1 MKMLI
6 KNGRVID
13 PASNTDEVKDI
24 LVCDGM
30 IEKVEKDISE
40 EAESII
46 DANGCLVM
54 PGLIDLHVHFREP
67 GFEHKETIRTGA
79 RAAARGGFTT
89 VCSMPNTKPVVDS
102 VEMVEYIKNKALLVC
117 ELSDELDEKINSVSE
132 GWPVDRIGKAELA
145 IMRLAVYEMLY
156 DDDIPVNVAINEA
169 VELAKSYGSD
179 DNAASFVNGVL
190 AKLV

>member
-1 MKMLI
+1 MTRSEMREHVFKLI
-6 KNGRVID
+6 FRVPFHDKNELREQID
-13 PASNTDEVKDI
+13 YYF
-24 LVCDGM
+24 DGLAD
-30 IEKVEKDISE
+30 VNEKDY
-40 EAESII
+40 
-46 DANGCLVM
+46 
-54 PGLIDLHVHFREP
+54 
-67 GFEHKETIRTGA
+67 
-79 RAAARGGFTT
+79 
-89 VCSMPNTKPVVDS
+89 
-102 VEMVEYIKNKALLVC
+102 EYIKNKALLVC
-117 ELSDELDEKINSVSE
+117 ELSDDIDEKINLVSE

>member
-1 MKMLI
+1 MTRSEMREHVFKLI
-6 KNGRVID
+6 LRVPFHDKNELREQID
-13 PASNTDEVKDI
+13 YYFDDLTDVY
-24 LVCDGM
+24 
-30 IEKVEKDISE
+30 EKDY
-40 EAESII
+40 
-46 DANGCLVM
+46 
-54 PGLIDLHVHFREP
+54 
-67 GFEHKETIRTGA
+67 
-79 RAAARGGFTT
+79 
-89 VCSMPNTKPVVDS
+89 
-102 VEMVEYIKNKALLVC
+102 EYIKNKALLVC

>member
-1 MKMLI
+1 MTRSEMREHVFKLI
-6 KNGRVID
+6 FRVPFHDKNELREQID
-13 PASNTDEVKDI
+13 YYFDDLTDVN
-24 LVCDGM
+24 
-30 IEKVEKDISE
+30 EKDY
-40 EAESII
+40 
-46 DANGCLVM
+46 
-54 PGLIDLHVHFREP
+54 
-67 GFEHKETIRTGA
+67 
-79 RAAARGGFTT
+79 
-89 VCSMPNTKPVVDS
+89 
-102 VEMVEYIKNKALLVC
+102 EYIKNKALLVC

-169 VELAKSYGSD
+169 VELAKSYGFD

>member
-1 MKMLI
+1 MTRSEMREHVFKLI
-6 KNGRVID
+6 FRVPFHDKNELREQID
-13 PASNTDEVKDI
+13 YYFDDLTDVN
-24 LVCDGM
+24 
-30 IEKVEKDISE
+30 EK
-40 EAESII
+40 
-46 DANGCLVM
+46 
-54 PGLIDLHVHFREP
+54 
-67 GFEHKETIRTGA
+67 
-79 RAAARGGFTT
+79 
-89 VCSMPNTKPVVDS
+89 
-102 VEMVEYIKNKALLVC
+102 
-117 ELSDELDEKINSVSE
+117 ELDEKINSVSE

>member
-1 MKMLI
+1 MTRSEMREHVFKLI
-6 KNGRVID
+6 FRVPFHDQNELREQID
-13 PASNTDEVKDI
+13 YYFDGLTDVN
-24 LVCDGM
+24 
-30 IEKVEKDISE
+30 EKDY
-40 EAESII
+40 
-46 DANGCLVM
+46 
-54 PGLIDLHVHFREP
+54 
-67 GFEHKETIRTGA
+67 
-79 RAAARGGFTT
+79 
-89 VCSMPNTKPVVDS
+89 
-102 VEMVEYIKNKALLVC
+102 EYIKNKALLVC

>member
-1 MKMLI
+1 MTRSEMREHVFKLI
-6 KNGRVID
+6 FCVPFHDKNELREQID
-13 PASNTDEVKDI
+13 YYFDGLTDVN
-24 LVCDGM
+24 
-30 IEKVEKDISE
+30 EKDY
-40 EAESII
+40 
-46 DANGCLVM
+46 
-54 PGLIDLHVHFREP
+54 
-67 GFEHKETIRTGA
+67 
-79 RAAARGGFTT
+79 
-89 VCSMPNTKPVVDS
+89 
-102 VEMVEYIKNKALLVC
+102 EYIKNKALLVC

>member
-1 MKMLI
+1 MTRSEMREHVFKLI
-6 KNGRVID
+6 FRVPFHDKNELREQID
-13 PASNTDEVKDI
+13 YYFDDLTDVN
-24 LVCDGM
+24 
-30 IEKVEKDISE
+30 EKDY
-40 EAESII
+40 
-46 DANGCLVM
+46 
-54 PGLIDLHVHFREP
+54 
-67 GFEHKETIRTGA
+67 
-79 RAAARGGFTT
+79 
-89 VCSMPNTKPVVDS
+89 
-102 VEMVEYIKNKALLVC
+102 EYIKNKALLVC

-156 DDDIPVNVAINEA
+156 DDDILVNVAINEA

>member
-1 MKMLI
+1 MTRSEMREHVFKLI
-6 KNGRVID
+6 FRVPFHDKNELREQID
-13 PASNTDEVKDI
+13 YYFDGLTDVN
-24 LVCDGM
+24 
-30 IEKVEKDISE
+30 EKDY
-40 EAESII
+40 
-46 DANGCLVM
+46 D
-54 PGLIDLHVHFREP
+54 
-67 GFEHKETIRTGA
+67 
-79 RAAARGGFTT
+79 
-89 VCSMPNTKPVVDS
+89 
-102 VEMVEYIKNKALLVC
+102 YIKNKALLVC
-117 ELSDELDEKINSVSE
+117 ELSDDIDEKINLVSE

>member
-1 MKMLI
+1 MTRSEMREHVFKLI
-6 KNGRVID
+6 FRVPFHDKNELREQID
-13 PASNTDEVKDI
+13 YYYDDLTDVN
-24 LVCDGM
+24 
-30 IEKVEKDISE
+30 EKDY
-40 EAESII
+40 
-46 DANGCLVM
+46 
-54 PGLIDLHVHFREP
+54 
-67 GFEHKETIRTGA
+67 
-79 RAAARGGFTT
+79 
-89 VCSMPNTKPVVDS
+89 
-102 VEMVEYIKNKALLVC
+102 EYIKNKALLVC

>member
-1 MKMLI
+1 MSPRSRLKIYICDPQIYTAHKNAITLRIIIFLPMTRSEMREHVFKLI
-6 KNGRVID
+6 FRVPFHDKNELREQID
-13 PASNTDEVKDI
+13 YYFDGLTDVN
-24 LVCDGM
+24 
-30 IEKVEKDISE
+30 EKDY
-40 EAESII
+40 
-46 DANGCLVM
+46 
-54 PGLIDLHVHFREP
+54 
-67 GFEHKETIRTGA
+67 
-79 RAAARGGFTT
+79 
-89 VCSMPNTKPVVDS
+89 
-102 VEMVEYIKNKALLVC
+102 EYIKNKALLVC
-117 ELSDELDEKINSVSE
+117 ELSDDIDEKINLVSE

>member
-1 MKMLI
+1 MTRSEMREHVFKLI
-6 KNGRVID
+6 FRVPLHDKNELREQID
-13 PASNTDEVKDI
+13 YYF
-24 LVCDGM
+24 DGLRDVN
-30 IEKVEKDISE
+30 E
-40 EAESII
+40 I
-46 DANGCLVM
+46 DY
-54 PGLIDLHVHFREP
+54 
-67 GFEHKETIRTGA
+67 
-79 RAAARGGFTT
+79 
-89 VCSMPNTKPVVDS
+89 
-102 VEMVEYIKNKALLVC
+102 EYIKNKALLVC
-117 ELSDELDEKINSVSE
+117 ELSDDIDEKINLVSE

>member
-1 MKMLI
+1 MTRSEMREHVFKLI
-6 KNGRVID
+6 FRVPFHDKNELREQID
-13 PASNTDEVKDI
+13 YYFDGLTDVN
-24 LVCDGM
+24 
-30 IEKVEKDISE
+30 EKDY
-40 EAESII
+40 
-46 DANGCLVM
+46 
-54 PGLIDLHVHFREP
+54 
-67 GFEHKETIRTGA
+67 
-79 RAAARGGFTT
+79 
-89 VCSMPNTKPVVDS
+89 
-102 VEMVEYIKNKALLVC
+102 EYIKNKALLVC
-117 ELSDELDEKINSVSE
+117 ELSNDIDEKINLVSE

>member
-1 MKMLI
+1 MTRSEMREHVFKLI
-6 KNGRVID
+6 FRVPFHDKNELREQID
-13 PASNTDEVKDI
+13 YYFDDLTDVN
-24 LVCDGM
+24 
-30 IEKVEKDISE
+30 EKDY
-40 EAESII
+40 
-46 DANGCLVM
+46 
-54 PGLIDLHVHFREP
+54 
-67 GFEHKETIRTGA
+67 
-79 RAAARGGFTT
+79 
-89 VCSMPNTKPVVDS
+89 
-102 VEMVEYIKNKALLVC
+102 EYIKNKALLVC

-179 DNAASFVNGVL
+179 DNEESFVNGVL

>member
-1 MKMLI
+1 MTRSEMREHVFKLI
-6 KNGRVID
+6 FRVPFHDKNELREQID
-13 PASNTDEVKDI
+13 YYF
-24 LVCDGM
+24 DGM
-30 IEKVEKDISE
+30 TDVNEKDY
-40 EAESII
+40 
-46 DANGCLVM
+46 
-54 PGLIDLHVHFREP
+54 
-67 GFEHKETIRTGA
+67 
-79 RAAARGGFTT
+79 
-89 VCSMPNTKPVVDS
+89 
-102 VEMVEYIKNKALLVC
+102 EYIKNKALLVC

>member
-1 MKMLI
+1 MTRSEMREHVFKLI
-6 KNGRVID
+6 FRVPFHDKNELREQID
-13 PASNTDEVKDI
+13 YYFDDLTD
-24 LVCDGM
+24 GN
-30 IEKVEKDISE
+30 EKDY
-40 EAESII
+40 
-46 DANGCLVM
+46 
-54 PGLIDLHVHFREP
+54 
-67 GFEHKETIRTGA
+67 
-79 RAAARGGFTT
+79 
-89 VCSMPNTKPVVDS
+89 
-102 VEMVEYIKNKALLVC
+102 EYIKNKALLVC

>member
-1 MKMLI
+1 MTRSEMREHVFKLI
-6 KNGRVID
+6 FRVPFHDKNELREQID
-13 PASNTDEVKDI
+13 YYFDDLTDVN
-24 LVCDGM
+24 
-30 IEKVEKDISE
+30 EKDY
-40 EAESII
+40 
-46 DANGCLVM
+46 
-54 PGLIDLHVHFREP
+54 
-67 GFEHKETIRTGA
+67 
-79 RAAARGGFTT
+79 
-89 VCSMPNTKPVVDS
+89 
-102 VEMVEYIKNKALLVC
+102 EYIKNKALLVC

-190 AKLV
+190 VKLV

>member
-1 MKMLI
+1 MTRSEMREHVPKLI
-6 KNGRVID
+6 FRVPFHDKNELREQID
-13 PASNTDEVKDI
+13 YYFDDLTDVN
-24 LVCDGM
+24 
-30 IEKVEKDISE
+30 EKDY
-40 EAESII
+40 
-46 DANGCLVM
+46 
-54 PGLIDLHVHFREP
+54 
-67 GFEHKETIRTGA
+67 
-79 RAAARGGFTT
+79 
-89 VCSMPNTKPVVDS
+89 
-102 VEMVEYIKNKALLVC
+102 EYIKNKALLVC

>member
-1 MKMLI
+1 MTRSEMREHVFKLI
-6 KNGRVID
+6 FRVPFHDKNELREQID
-13 PASNTDEVKDI
+13 YYFDGLTDVN
-24 LVCDGM
+24 
-30 IEKVEKDISE
+30 EKDY
-40 EAESII
+40 
-46 DANGCLVM
+46 
-54 PGLIDLHVHFREP
+54 
-67 GFEHKETIRTGA
+67 
-79 RAAARGGFTT
+79 
-89 VCSMPNTKPVVDS
+89 
-102 VEMVEYIKNKALLVC
+102 EYIENKALLVC

>member
-1 MKMLI
+1 MTRSEMREHVFKLI
-6 KNGRVID
+6 FRVSFHDKNELREQID
-13 PASNTDEVKDI
+13 YYFDGLTDVN
-24 LVCDGM
+24 
-30 IEKVEKDISE
+30 EKDY
-40 EAESII
+40 
-46 DANGCLVM
+46 
-54 PGLIDLHVHFREP
+54 
-67 GFEHKETIRTGA
+67 
-79 RAAARGGFTT
+79 
-89 VCSMPNTKPVVDS
+89 
-102 VEMVEYIKNKALLVC
+102 EYIKNKALLVC

>member
-1 MKMLI
+1 MTRSEMREHVFKLI
-6 KNGRVID
+6 FRVPFHDKNELREQID
-13 PASNTDEVKDI
+13 YYFDDLTDVN
-24 LVCDGM
+24 
-30 IEKVEKDISE
+30 EKDY
-40 EAESII
+40 
-46 DANGCLVM
+46 
-54 PGLIDLHVHFREP
+54 
-67 GFEHKETIRTGA
+67 
-79 RAAARGGFTT
+79 
-89 VCSMPNTKPVVDS
+89 
-102 VEMVEYIKNKALLVC
+102 EYITNKALLVC